1 MAAGALTVAVE
12 FGHDDIARLILERGA
27 DPTWPELNA
36 DRGGALHAA
45 ARAGN
50 RALVELLLAH
60 GADPNAHSDS
70 GGNSVFAAK
79 TPEHPRDSRGAWRD
93 SRSLRSDLDG

>member
-1 MAAGALTVAVE
+1 MATALGDLDGVKAILDKEPDQIRLARPNGRRALTTAVE
-12 FGHDDIARLILERGA
+12 FGREDIARLLLERGA

-50 RALVELLLAH
+50 RPLVELLR
-60 GADPNAHSDS
+60 G
-70 GGNSVFAAK
+70 
-79 TPEHPRDSRGAWRD
+79 SRR
-93 SRSLRSDLDG
+93 